1 MRGSASRC
9 ARLITPAFQCPF
21 PVQWFALPRVVALMD
36 CLHRTARIVVT
47 WGIALLACGA
57 AHAQFKVIGPAPY
70 PPAVAR
76 QKIKALL
83 DGVDPANRPQT
94 VDTLT
99 GLLSWY
105 RDMIDD
111 ELIAAWQK
119 DDRAKLI
126 ELMQPLA
133 DSRVAVGVVEFSWR
147 RERQSALYPDYAPMF
162 ANFMTRFP
170 ESAQPFLDD
179 LLGSPPELPQ
189 TQAETVCRILLD
201 MPDVENWRKNAL
213 QILPHYRRAAENVLN
228 QDLHGSDQ
236 EKSFQAQRWLADL
249 RMDSP
254 ASPSPSAQ
262 PYPRRKLAPAP
273 ATSRPTVAVN
283 DSTPTGDNAAPP
295 RQLASNSMP
304 SSPSAP
310 TLQRPFPA
318 APAPAPPAPPPAASA
333 YTGPKTGTLESTGSP
348 IPQNAE
354 YVFRNLPPLKL
365 QLDYDTKN
373 WDARLVPA
381 DGQTQKLI
389 VKNKGSGPQKRCVVH
404 WTIVP

>member
-1 MRGSASRC
+1 
-9 ARLITPAFQCPF
+9 
-21 PVQWFALPRVVALMD
+21 MD
-36 CLHRTARIVVT
+36 CLHRIVRVVVA
-47 WGIALLACGA
+47 WGIAFLALGIPA
-57 AHAQFKVIGPAPY
+57 RAQFEVVGPAPY
-70 PPAVAR
+70 TPAVAR
-76 QKIKALL
+76 QKIKTLL
-83 DGVDPANRPQT
+83 DGVDPANRAQT
-94 VDTLT
+94 VDTVV

-105 RDMIDD
+105 RDIVDD
-111 ELIAAWQK
+111 ELLAAWQK
-119 DDRAKLI
+119 DDRAKLT
-126 ELMQPLA
+126 ELMLPLA

-147 RERQSALYPDYAPMF
+147 RERQSAFYPDYAPMF

-201 MPDVENWRKNAL
+201 MPDVGNWRKNAL

-228 QDLHGSDQ
+228 QDLHGGDQ

-254 ASPSPSAQ
+254 SAQ
-262 PYPRRKLAPAP
+262 SATAQQYPRRRLTAASS
-273 ATSRPTVAVN
+273 TSRSTVAVN
-283 DSTPTGDNAAPP
+283 DSTPTGDQAAPL
-295 RQLASNSMP
+295 RQLAPTASNSP
-304 SSPSAP
+304 P
-310 TLQRPFPA
+310 TLQRPIPPTPA
-318 APAPAPPAPPPAASA
+318 APSA
-333 YTGPKTGTLESTGSP
+333 TPSYNGPKTGTLESTGGP

-373 WDARLVPA
+373 WEARLVPA
-381 DGQTQKLI
+381 DGQTQKLV

-404 WTIVP
+404 WTVVP